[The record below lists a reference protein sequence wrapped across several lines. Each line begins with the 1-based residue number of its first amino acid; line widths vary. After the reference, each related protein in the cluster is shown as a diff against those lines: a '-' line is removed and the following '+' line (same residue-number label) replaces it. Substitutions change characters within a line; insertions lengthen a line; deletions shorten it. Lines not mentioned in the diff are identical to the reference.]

1 MKYGNLL
8 LALVLFSLACL
19 FVGCSGKV
27 KDKQTVDPNEVRV
40 VLRKDADG
48 VVCRTVYILKD
59 HGGVM
64 TCRDSSGTLV
74 QMRDSYYATPWGR
87 DIQYYP
93 NGQIMSESFYESMS
107 VQPVYRK
114 EFYENGNLKY
124 LEDSVGKRTFD
135 KNGRLLEADTVAL
148 NWRYNR
154 SVMQDGSFSINKQS
168 LDGDSS
174 YWASYNSN
182 EILRS
187 EESRSSKGWWRKYY
201 DSTGV
206 LYYSKSESESLRVE
220 TDYYPDGK
228 IWMNKVFEIGE
239 TAWGKGLFVLKEFKE
254 YAENGVAL
262 REYELDTTNP
272 KSVPVCHFR
281 NAAGDSLA
289 FPEPREKNPYSLRDD
304 QRYKPFYSFVDSCT
318 VPGR

>member
-1 MKYGNLL
+1 MNRVNLL
-8 LALVLFSLACL
+8 VTMLLILLHVVA
-19 FVGCSGKV
+19 GCSGNA
-27 KDKQTVDPNEVRV
+27 KDKSTVSTDDVRI
-40 VLRKDADG
+40 VLRKGADG

-74 QMRDSYYATPWGR
+74 QMRDSYYAAPWGR

-154 SVMQDGSFSINKQS
+154 SVMHDGIVSVNRKS

-174 YWASYNSN
+174 YWANYTSKDVLSF
-182 EILRS
+182 
-187 EESRSSKGWWRKYY
+187 EEFRSSKGGWSKQY

-281 NAAGDSLA
+281 NAAGDTLA
-289 FPEPREKNPYSLRDD
+289 FPEPREKNPYSLRDSY
-304 QRYKPFYSFVDSCT
+304 RYKPLYAFVDSCT
-318 VPGR
+318 VPRR

>member
-1 MKYGNLL
+1 MNRVNLL
-8 LALVLFSLACL
+8 VTMLLILLHVVA
-19 FVGCSGKV
+19 GCSGNA
-27 KDKQTVDPNEVRV
+27 KDKSTVSTDDVRI
-40 VLRKDADG
+40 VLRKGADG
-48 VVCRTVYILKD
+48 VVCRTVHILKD

-64 TCRDSSGTLV
+64 MCRDSSGTLV
-74 QMRDSYYATPWGR
+74 QMRDSYYAVPWGR
-87 DIQYYP
+87 DILYYP
-93 NGQIMSESFYESMS
+93 NGQIKSESFYESMS
-107 VQPVYRK
+107 AQPAYRK
-114 EFYENGNLKY
+114 EFFENGSLKY
-124 LEDSVGKRTFD
+124 FEDSVGSRTYD
-135 KNGRLLEADTVAL
+135 ENGRLLEADTVAG
-148 NWRYNR
+148 NWRDNR
-154 SVMQDGSFSINKQS
+154 RVMHDGIVSVNRKS

-174 YWASYNSN
+174 YWANYTSKDVLSF
-182 EILRS
+182 
-187 EESRSSKGWWRKYY
+187 EEFRSSKGGWSKQY

-239 TAWGKGLFVLKEFKE
+239 TAWGKGLVVLKEFKE
-254 YAENGVAL
+254 YTENGVAL

-289 FPEPREKNPYSLRDD
+289 FPEPREKNPYSLRES
-304 QRYKPFYSFVDSCT
+304 RGYKPLYAFVDSCT

>member
-8 LALVLFSLACL
+8 LALVLFSSACL

-27 KDKQTVDPNEVRV
+27 KDKQAVDPNEVRV

-64 TCRDSSGTLV
+64 ICRDSSGTLV
-74 QMRDSYYATPWGR
+74 RMRDSYYATPWGR

-93 NGQIMSESFYESMS
+93 NGQIKSESFYESMS
-107 VQPVYRK
+107 AQPAYRK
-114 EFYENGNLKY
+114 EFFENGSLKY
-124 LEDSVGKRTFD
+124 FEDSVGSRTYD
-135 KNGRLLEADTVAL
+135 ENGRLLEADTVAA

-154 SVMQDGSFSINKQS
+154 RVMQDGSFSVDKRL

-174 YWASYNSN
+174 YWASYSPN
-182 EILRS
+182 EVLLS
-187 EESRSSKGWWRKYY
+187 EEFRSSKGWWRKRY

-206 LYYSKSESESLRVE
+206 LYYSKSEIESLKVE

-228 IWMNKVFEIGE
+228 IWMNKVFVIGE
-239 TAWGKGLFVLKEFKE
+239 SAWGKGLFVLKEFKE
-254 YAENGVAL
+254 YTENGVAL

-281 NAAGDSLA
+281 NAAGDTLV
-289 FPEPREKNPYSLRDD
+289 FPEPREKDPYSLRES
-304 QRYKPFYSFVDSCT
+304 RGYKPLYAFVDSCT

>member
-8 LALVLFSLACL
+8 LALVLFSSACL

-27 KDKQTVDPNEVRV
+27 KDKRTVDPNDVSI
-40 VLRKDADG
+40 VLRKGADG

-64 TCRDSSGTLV
+64 MCRDSSGMLV

-93 NGQIMSESFYESMS
+93 NGQIKSESFYESMS
-107 VQPVYRK
+107 AQPAYRK
-114 EFYENGNLKY
+114 EFFENGCLKY
-124 LEDSVGKRTFD
+124 FEDSVGSRTYD
-135 KNGRLLEADTVAL
+135 ENGRLLEADTVAE

-154 SVMQDGSFSINKQS
+154 RVMQDGSFSVDKRS

-174 YWASYNSN
+174 YWASYSPN
-182 EILRS
+182 EVLLS
-187 EESRSSKGWWRKYY
+187 EEFRSSKGWWRKRY

-206 LYYSKSESESLRVE
+206 LYYSKSEIESLKVE

-281 NAAGDSLA
+281 NAAGDTLA
-289 FPEPREKNPYSLRDD
+289 FPEPREKNPYSLRDSY
-304 QRYKPFYSFVDSCT
+304 RYKPLYAFVDSCT

>member
-1 MKYGNLL
+1 MKYENLL
-8 LALVLFSLACL
+8 LALVLFSSACL

-74 QMRDSYYATPWGR
+74 QMRDSYYTTPWGR

-135 KNGRLLEADTVAL
+135 KNGRLLEADTVAE

-154 SVMQDGSFSINKQS
+154 SVMQDGSFSVDKRS

-174 YWASYNSN
+174 YWASYSPN
-182 EILRS
+182 EVLLS
-187 EESRSSKGWWRKYY
+187 EEFRSSKGWLRKRY
-201 DSTGV
+201 DSTGI
-206 LYYSKSESESLRVE
+206 LYYSKSEIESLKVE
-220 TDYYPDGK
+220 TDYYLDGK
-228 IWMNKVFEIGE
+228 IWMNKVFVIGKS
-239 TAWGKGLFVLKEFKE
+239 AWGKGLFVLKEFKE
-254 YAENGVAL
+254 YTENGVAL
-262 REYELDTTNP
+262 REYDLNTADT
-272 KSVPVCHFR
+272 KSEPVCHFR
-281 NAAGDSLA
+281 NAAGDTLA
-289 FPEPREKNPYSLRDD
+289 FPEPREKDPYSLRES
-304 QRYKPFYSFVDSCT
+304 RGYKPLYAFVDSCT